1 VRNICAKMIE
11 RGEPEATHAH
21 KILEQLEG
29 KQLRYFSV
37 HAQVEKPDLS
47 RYTDEQLRA
56 MPAAERPA
64 DRYAGY
70 VAKEYDLTITTKKP
84 TAPPAADEP

>member
-1 VRNICAKMIE
+1 MPEYSLNELAALADVTPRTIRFYIE
-11 RGEPEATHAH
+11 QGLLPAPATLGP
-21 KILEQLEG
+21 K
-29 KQLRYFSV
+29 
-37 HAQVEKPDLS
+37 S
-47 RYTDEQLRA
+47 RYTDEQLRT